1 MPCQTINFKS
11 RLKHCWHGIY
21 TVLSAVN
28 FYMDELIGKIRHAQ
42 IIAGENAVIE
52 SLRAKGFKLD
62 DEINPKII
70 EKDLSKLTVL
80 LSDLEKALPLST
92 YNRIVKNLMID
103 NGYSNITKFAK
114 QAGYCKQFISKII
127 NGDVNNTLPFNIEVF
142 KEGRT
147 TWVKRV

>member
-11 RLKHCWHGIY
+11 RLEHCWHGIY

-28 FYMDELIGKIRHAQ
+28 FYMDELISKIRHAQ
-42 IIAGENAVIE
+42 MVAGENAVIE

-62 DEINPKII
+62 DEFNPKII
-70 EKDLSKLTVL
+70 EKDLSKQTVL

-92 YNRIVKNLMID
+92 YNRIIKNIMID
-103 NGYSNITKFAK
+103 NGYCNITKFAK
-114 QAGYCKQFISKII
+114 QAGYCKQFISKVI
-127 NGDVNNTLPFNIEVF
+127 NGEVNNTLPFSIEVF